1 MCVVS
6 CARSSLSKC
15 SCMGSL
21 SGPCPPQISHLL
33 NGEALQVLCYFIPSQ
48 ISTVLLCSVYTQTQL
63 YLITGCFFS
72 SDSEA
77 HLGTMQNK
85 TKQNKT
91 KQNKKKPFPESCVLP
106 CALTSALMGAIL
118 LVHCSPCP
126 GLCLLVRTHSCP
138 TGLVSLPH
146 RWAQPS
152 PLCPGLLLTS
162 GATGLEWGGEGK
174 EATTLGRAHPSPGP
188 PTQA

>member
-1 MCVVS
+1 MQLHGIPLRPLPS
-6 CARSSLSKC
+6 TNFPPPEWRSTA
-15 SCMGSL
+15 G
-21 SGPCPPQISHLL
+21 
-33 NGEALQVLCYFIPSQ
+33 
-48 ISTVLLCSVYTQTQL
+48 TVLLHSQSDQHCSPLLCIHTNPAL
-63 YLITGCFFS
+63 FNNRLFFF
-72 SDSEA
+72 
-77 HLGTMQNK
+77 LRLRGTFRDNAKNK

-91 KQNKKKPFPESCVLP
+91 KQKKPFPESCVLP

-162 GATGLEWGGEGK
+162 EATGLEWGGEGK
-174 EATTLGRAHPSPGP
+174 EDTTLGRAHPSPGP